1 MADNAVLPAEPRVDI
16 GKQAAKRLRKVG
28 SLPAVVYGDK
38 GLAMPCSVN
47 LKALETL
54 LHSFGRNAIVSLE
67 FENGGSVND
76 TTIIKEVQYHPVW
89 GEILHVD
96 FHRISLTEKIVV
108 EVAVEAIGI
117 PDGVRNDGG
126 ILEHMLH
133 SVEVECLPAEIPD
146 HFEVDVTA
154 LKIGDSVHVR
164 EITSEGG
171 ARITTDGD
179 RSVFVVVPPSVKQ
192 DDQEEEMEDAMGIE
206 EGEMQEPE
214 LIERGKREEEEEGE

>member
-1 MADNAVLPAEPRVDI
+1 M
-16 GKQAAKRLRKVG
+16 
-28 SLPAVVYGDK
+28 
-38 GLAMPCSVN
+38 
-47 LKALETL
+47 
-54 LHSFGRNAIVSLE
+54 
-67 FENGGSVND
+67 
-76 TTIIKEVQYHPVW
+76 
-89 GEILHVD
+89 D

-146 HFEVDVTA
+146 HVEVDVTA